1 MVDPSVKG
9 KVYEPFRYVVERGK
23 VREFL
28 LAIGDDNPIY
38 QSDDPPL
45 PPTFATVFMFWGGG
59 GLEDALN
66 QIGVKI
72 WNVLHADQ
80 EYEYLHPIHIGDSIT
95 GQTRIA
101 DVYDRAGMSFLAFET
116 EFTNQDDQTV
126 IKDRALIIVRGE
138 D

>member
-95 GQTRIA
+95 GQTRITLTCKIA
-101 DVYDRAGMSFLAFET
+101 SQWYAYAHHNDVIHTHCD
-116 EFTNQDDQTV
+116 
-126 IKDRALIIVRGE
+126 I
-138 D
+138 